1 MCVCVCVLGIE
12 PAIPGEGSVAW
23 FWLADMGTL
32 FSERGVGEAVV
43 LMLWFLTGREVRL
56 VTGHD

>member
-1 MCVCVCVLGIE
+1 MCGCVCVLGIE
-12 PAIPGEGSVAW
+12 PSIPGEGSVAW
-23 FWLADMGTL
+23 FWLADMRTV
-32 FSERGVGEAVV
+32 FSERGVGEAGV